1 MHQCFNKLTKL
12 IAAPDRLPVQSA
24 CVRGTIIAMIPSPFH
39 GIFSSALTATH
50 RGLQEKGSKNPQE
63 ADADIISSESQ
74 KEASKTSHQMQSQR
88 VGMQVAGKA
97 GSSSA
102 GQTRSGA
109 VGQVALDIF
118 EQDGYY
124 ILKAPIAG
132 VRLSD
137 IDIEVNDNVITIRGT
152 RRQTDELPA
161 DQYYLQEC
169 FWGPFERSVT
179 LPCSIDARRVKAT
192 FNKDSVLKII
202 VPKEDKIK
210 IIRIND

>member
-1 MHQCFNKLTKL
+1 
-12 IAAPDRLPVQSA
+12 
-24 CVRGTIIAMIPSPFH
+24 MIPSPFH
-39 GIFSSALTATH
+39 GIFSSAITAAQ
-50 RGLQEKGSKNPQE
+50 RELPGKESKKSQDQVGGF
-63 ADADIISSESQ
+63 AASESH
-74 KEASKTSHQMQSQR
+74 KDASKVIQQPSAPAHRSPAQHQ
-88 VGMQVAGKA
+88 GK
-97 GSSSA
+97 
-102 GQTRSGA
+102 SGT

-118 EQDGYY
+118 EYDNYY

-152 RRQTDELPA
+152 RKQSDEIPQ

-179 LPCSIDARRVKAT
+179 LPCSVDARRVKAT
-192 FNKDSVLKII
+192 FNKDCVLKIL
-202 VPKEDKIK
+202 VPKEEKIK

>member
-1 MHQCFNKLTKL
+1 MRNR
-12 IAAPDRLPVQSA
+12 APSGD
-24 CVRGTIIAMIPSPFH
+24 GT
-39 GIFSSALTATH
+39 
-50 RGLQEKGSKNPQE
+50 GSE
-63 ADADIISSESQ
+63 GVA
-74 KEASKTSHQMQSQR
+74 EASVSGQS
-88 VGMQVAGKA
+88 
-97 GSSSA
+97 GSR
-102 GQTRSGA
+102 T

-118 EQDGYY
+118 EHDSYY

-132 VRLSD
+132 VRLQD
-137 IDIEVNDNVITIRGT
+137 IDIEVNDNVITISGT
-152 RRQTDELPA
+152 RRQADNIPA

-202 VPKEDKIK
+202 VPKEEKIK